1 MSAGP
6 GNQDQI
12 SAVLTVPDGSQVI
25 VLTDG
30 TTLELTP
37 ADVYIL
43 KSGFVGECEACG
55 YDPDED
61 DEDITDEDEEEDE

>member
-1 MSAGP
+1 MSDKP
-6 GNQDQI
+6 DQI
-12 SAVLTVPDGSQVI
+12 SAVLTLPDGSQVI

-37 ADVYIL
+37 LDVYVL

-55 YDPDED
+55 YDPED
-61 DEDITDEDEEEDE
+61 DEDITDEEEDDE

>member
-1 MSAGP
+1 MTDKQ
-6 GNQDQI
+6 NQI

-30 TTLELTP
+30 TVLELTP
-37 ADVYIL
+37 VDVYVL

-55 YDPDED
+55 YDPED
-61 DEDITDEDEEEDE
+61 DEDITDEEEDEDDE

>member
-1 MSAGP
+1 MSDKP
-6 GNQDQI
+6 DQI
-12 SAVLTVPDGSQVI
+12 SAVLSLPDGSQVI

-37 ADVYIL
+37 LDVYVL

-55 YDPDED
+55 YDPED
-61 DEDITDEDEEEDE
+61 DEDITDEEEDDE